1 MNDTFLY
8 RDRNWLF
15 EQMIIFG
22 KTEKQLSQ
30 EFGWT
35 KRVIEK
41 WVQIYGFGDN
51 NFKNLK
57 TINSIQESL
66 IKGSL
71 LGDGHITE
79 EGIFIVSHCEAQKD
93 YLFWKYNLLK
103 DCCKKEPTY
112 YPSTIKTIRNQK
124 CCIQPAYRLN
134 TRKIIQIKNLKYLT
148 KIDIIKNLNDLTK
161 YRILLLEGS
170 SHSRK
175 VLDNNL
181 LKYGIKLK
189 PKFELASL
197 DLLIEFCK
205 KNMGIICVAKEYI
218 GKELEN
224 KELKIINIKEKLD
237 KRYISLVYD
246 NEYISNA
253 ALKLKNYIKQNGA
266 V

>member
-1 MNDTFLY
+1 MNNTFLY

-15 EQMIIFG
+15 EQMIVFG

-41 WVQIYGFGDN
+41 WAQIYGFGDN

-112 YPSTIKTIRNQK
+112 YPSTIKTIKNQK

-148 KIDIIKNLNDLTK
+148 KIDIIKNLNDFEFAIWMLDDG
-161 YRILLLEGS
+161 YRDKWSWDLCLG
-170 SHSRK
+170 
-175 VLDNNL
+175 NL
-181 LKYGIKLK
+181 S
-189 PKFELASL
+189 E
-197 DLLIEFCK
+197 E
-205 KNMGIICVAKEYI
+205 
-218 GKELEN
+218 
-224 KELKIINIKEKLD
+224 EKLEVEKFLLQKNLSFVYRKD
-237 KRYISLVYD
+237 KRYIRFHNQATRVIDEIILNNIPND
-246 NEYISNA
+246 LDIINNKIR
-253 ALKLKNYIKQNGA
+253 KGGDQQNG
-266 V
+266 

>member
-124 CCIQPAYRLN
+124 CYIQPAYRLN

-148 KIDIIKNLNDLTK
+148 KIDIIKNLNDFEFAIWMLDDG
-161 YRILLLEGS
+161 YRDKWTWDLCLGNLSEEEKLEVERFLLQKNLSFVYRKDRRYIRFHNQATRVIDEIILNNIPND
-170 SHSRK
+170 
-175 VLDNNL
+175 LD
-181 LKYGIKLK
+181 
-189 PKFELASL
+189 
-197 DLLIEFCK
+197 
-205 KNMGIICVAKEYI
+205 
-218 GKELEN
+218 
-224 KELKIINIKEKLD
+224 IINNKIRKGG
-237 KRYISLVYD
+237 YQ
-246 NEYISNA
+246 
-253 ALKLKNYIKQNGA
+253 QNG
-266 V
+266 